1 MPRIVRLG
9 MMNLIGMLLACGA
22 SVQVQPAAR
31 GDAHSPPVVTAVDTE
46 RGYLKDP
53 VQITFRDRFAKAGES
68 YFSPDGKWVIFQ
80 ATDAPKPGEEVG
92 QFYAMY
98 VAKIVWTDGRPT
110 GLEKLELLNPVGS
123 ANTCGWFHPS
133 EPGRVIFGSTLT
145 APKAE
150 ATSGYQRGTSRY
162 RWAFPDEMDVTT
174 RVVRGVLAERGV
186 DAATIDSLSETVPV
200 FTRERYD
207 AECSFDPT
215 GRFILYSHMEPAKEG
230 QKPDANI
237 YVYDTKTEKHTALVV
252 EPGYDGGPF
261 FSPDGKSICYRSDR
275 AGNDL
280 LQIYVADLK
289 FESDESGV
297 QVPVGVTREFQLTE
311 NEHVN
316 WAPYWHPSGK
326 FLVYASSESG
336 HSNYE
341 VFAIAVDRDLMNAA
355 GAGYYVKVPN
365 LARHRITTAA
375 GADLLPAFSADGK
388 WMMWTSQ
395 RGPMIEGETKPSSQL
410 WIAEWTGPSKW
421 PTK

>member
-395 RGPMIEGETKPSSQL
+395 RGAMIEGETKPSSQL

>member
-174 RVVRGVLAERGV
+174 RVVKGIMAERAV

-200 FTRERYD
+200 FTRDRYD

-375 GADLLPAFSADGK
+375 GADLLPAYSADGK

-410 WIAEWTGPSKW
+410 WIAEWIGPSKW

>member
-110 GLEKLELLNPVGS
+110 GLEKLELLNSVGS

-174 RVVRGVLAERGV
+174 RVVKGIMAERAV

>member
-1 MPRIVRLG
+1 MNAMMLTVLSG
-9 MMNLIGMLLACGA
+9 MGGA
-22 SVQVQPAAR
+22 AIAQPAGGER
-31 GDAHSPPVVTAVDTE
+31 PHSPPAAAAIDTE

-53 VQITFRDRFAKAGES
+53 VQITFRERFAKAGES

-110 GLEKLELLNPVGS
+110 GLEKLERISPDGS
-123 ANTCGWFHPS
+123 ANTCGWFHPT

-145 APKAE
+145 APKEE
-150 ATSGYQRGTSRY
+150 AASGYQRGTSRY
-162 RWAFPDEMDVTT
+162 RWAFPDEMDITT
-174 RVVRGVLAERGV
+174 RVVRGILAERGV

-200 FTRERYD
+200 FSRERYD

-252 EPGYDGGPF
+252 ESGYDGGPF
-261 FSPDGKSICYRSDR
+261 FSPDGRSICYRSDR

-289 FESDESGV
+289 FESDASGA
-297 QVPVGVTREFQLTE
+297 QAPVGVAREYQLTD
-311 NEHVN
+311 NEQVN

-326 FLVYASSESG
+326 FLVYASSEAG

-341 VFAIAVDRDLMNAA
+341 VFAIAMDRELMSAAGEGKSVKVRDL
-355 GAGYYVKVPN
+355 P
-365 LARHRITTAA
+365 RHRITTAA

-395 RGPMIEGETKPSSQL
+395 RGPMIAGEAKPSSQL

-421 PTK
+421 GK